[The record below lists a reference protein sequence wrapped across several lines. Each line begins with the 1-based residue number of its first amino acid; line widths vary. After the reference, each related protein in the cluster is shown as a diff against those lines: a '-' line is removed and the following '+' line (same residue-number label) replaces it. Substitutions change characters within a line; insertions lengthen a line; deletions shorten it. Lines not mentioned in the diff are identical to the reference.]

1 MRGVM
6 RRSRIQVAAIV
17 VVIIVVMVV
26 AAAAAYSSP
35 GKRERGI
42 HRHVFWLLGGGFSRC
57 FNQSMLSWIAVFRVL
72 LEYEFCIYN
81 S

>member
-42 HRHVFWLLGGGFSRC
+42 HRHVFGCWGGFLPL
-57 FNQSMLSWIAVFRVL
+57 F
-72 LEYEFCIYN
+72 
-81 S
+81 